1 MRSGGKCVSL
11 KSDQSQKVLIGTET
25 TRLEAEGVC
34 FALII
39 GYPSKP
45 FGACFRELVDQR
57 QKPEVSG
64 RNSRRFE
71 EENKISSCIKS
82 QHQADLGLL

>member
-1 MRSGGKCVSL
+1 M
-11 KSDQSQKVLIGTET
+11 
-25 TRLEAEGVC
+25 RLEAEGVC

-57 QKPEVSG
+57 QKPEVLGGIQKDLKRKTKAPHALNPSSNLTWASY
-64 RNSRRFE
+64 NSAF
-71 EENKISSCIKS
+71 SCF
-82 QHQADLGLL
+82 Q